1 MGWSFPWVSSYGS
14 DFNFDYQVSFTP
26 QQIAE
31 GKAYY
36 NYKIAPNTPSE
47 RVGISVFY
55 KNDRGEVFHTYSCY
69 SRGMDMLNSAYHYLD
84 LAPKGRDEDGLE
96 FPMEWVRRHDQ
107 Y

>member
-1 MGWSFPWVSSYGS
+1 M
-14 DFNFDYQVSFTP
+14 
-26 QQIAE
+26 AE

-36 NYKIAPNTPSE
+36 NYGIMPNTLSE

-55 KNDRGEVFHTYSCY
+55 KNGRGEVFHTYSCY
-69 SRGMDMLNSAYHYLD
+69 SRGMDMLNGAYHYLD

-96 FPMEWVRRHDQ
+96 FSMEWVRRHDQ